1 MRVLVADP
9 LADEAIQELKGV
21 GLEVEDLSGLPKEE
35 LANKVTDFDIMTVRS
50 ATKVR
55 SDMIDKMQN
64 MKLIVRGGVGLD
76 NIDVEYAKSKG
87 IEVKNTPAASSASV
101 AELVLAHMFAL
112 SRHIVRGTRGISEG
126 QWEKK
131 KLKGVELAG
140 KTLGII
146 GLGRIGQE
154 LGKRALAL
162 GMNVIGYDP
171 YVKDIERVES
181 VELDK
186 LIREADYISVHTPL
200 TDETRHFIGD
210 NEFEKMKDGVVL
222 VNCARGGV
230 LDEDALLRALKNG
243 KVRGA
248 GLDVFEQEPPSRS
261 ELLKLPNVTFTPHI
275 GASTKEA
282 QARIGKEVVDIIKE
296 FAK

>member
-9 LADEAIQELKGV
+9 LAPQAIQGLKEA
-21 GLEVEDLSGLPKEE
+21 GLEVEDLSALPKEE
-35 LANKVTDFDIMTVRS
+35 LLNKVNDFDIMTVRS

-76 NIDVEYAKSKG
+76 NVDVEYAKSKG

-112 SRHIVRGTRGISEG
+112 SRHIVRGTKGLSEG

-131 KLKGVELAG
+131 KLKGIELAG
-140 KTLGII
+140 KTLGVI
-146 GLGRIGQE
+146 GLGRIGRE
-154 LGKRALAL
+154 LINRSRAL
-162 GMNVIGYDP
+162 GMRVVGYDP
-171 YVKDIERVES
+171 YVKDVGGVEL

-186 LIREADYISVHTPL
+186 LLREADYISVHTPL

-210 NEFEKMKDGVVL
+210 SEFEKMKEGVIL

-230 LDEDALLRALKNG
+230 VDEEALLRALKSE
-243 KVRGA
+243 KIRGA
-248 GLDVFEQEPPSRS
+248 GLDVFEKEPPPQT
-261 ELLKLPNVTFTPHI
+261 ELLKLSNVTFTPHI

-282 QARIGKEVVDIIKE
+282 QARVGEEVVNIIKE

>member
-35 LANKVTDFDIMTVRS
+35 LINKVTDFDIMTVRS

-162 GMNVIGYDP
+162 GMNVLGYDP